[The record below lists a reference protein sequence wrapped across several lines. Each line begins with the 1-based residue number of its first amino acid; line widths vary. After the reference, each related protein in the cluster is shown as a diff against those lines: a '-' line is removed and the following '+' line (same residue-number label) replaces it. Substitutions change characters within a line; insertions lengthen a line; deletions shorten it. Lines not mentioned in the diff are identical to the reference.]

1 MTWVYFFEEHTAG
14 IGWQGSD
21 ITTELFQVKSN
32 ITFKTFSTV
41 FKFGF
46 CIAIIR
52 LQWELVQW
60 VCGGVILRMNN

>member
-32 ITFKTFSTV
+32 ITFKTFQQYLSLDFV
-41 FKFGF
+41 L
-46 CIAIIR
+46 R
-52 LQWELVQW
+52 LYVYSE
-60 VCGGVILRMNN
+60 N